1 MSNQTYVLMQIQFKE
16 LSDTLWQYIED
27 ILNEKR
33 KRKHNLREV
42 VNAILSIL
50 RTGCQ
55 WRNLDKKYPA
65 WQVVYYYFRK
75 WKHNGTLEKLNNQL
89 NMQERTNQGKAE
101 TPSMLCIDSQS
112 VKLSPFIN
120 MDKGIDGNKKVNGRK
135 RHIIVD
141 TLGLVW
147 GVVVHAA
154 DIHDSQKA
162 HLLVEHCLGYLDRMK
177 KIMVDEAYRH
187 GFLQW
192 IQTNILG
199 IELEFASKPPT
210 SRGFVPVKWR
220 WVNERT
226 FSWLNHFRRHSK
238 DYERTTS
245 SAEAWMLWAN
255 CQIILNRFP
264 NST

>member
-1 MSNQTYVLMQIQFKE
+1 MQIQFRE
-16 LSDTLWQYIED
+16 LSDTLWQYIAK

-42 VNAILSIL
+42 VNAILNIL

-55 WRNLDKKYPA
+55 WRNLDKKYPD
-65 WQVVYYYFRK
+65 WRVVYYYFRK
-75 WKHNGTLEKLNNQL
+75 WKNNGTLERLNSQL
-89 NMQERTNQGKAE
+89 NIEERKKQGKEE

-112 VKLSPFIN
+112 IKSVPFVD
-120 MDKGIDGNKKVNGRK
+120 MDKGIDGNKKINGRK
-135 RHIIVD
+135 RHLIVD

-162 HLLVEHCLGYLDRMK
+162 HLLVEHCLGYLNRMK
-177 KIMVDEAYRH
+177 TILVDEAYRN
-187 GFLQW
+187 GFAQW
-192 IQTNILG
+192 VENNLIG
-199 IELEFASKPPT
+199 IELGFASKPPT
-210 SRGFVPVKWR
+210 SKGFVPVKWR

-226 FSWLNHFRRHSK
+226 FGLLNFFRRHSK

-245 SAEAWMLWAN
+245 SAEAWILWAN
-255 CQIILNRFP
+255 CQIVLNRWQ
-264 NST
+264 